1 MMNQDLKF
9 HFLAIFEFLE
19 MMNGLDSTNG
29 PHRNKMFQY
38 LGFGIFRKYLRIHD
52 ETTAEI

>member
-9 HFLAIFEFLE
+9 HPLAIFDFLE
-19 MMNGLDSTNG
+19 MNGLDSTNG

-38 LGFGIFRKYLRIHD
+38 LGFGIFRKCLRIHD
-52 ETTAEI
+52 ESMAEI